1 MDFKELTCRIQ
12 DRCPEVARS
21 AWRPIQA
28 KTESEDKFAT
38 RFGGNRPFRSSN
50 FRWPIC
56 EECHAHKAF
65 LCQIN
70 LEKVPTTIQEQIQ
83 RNSGLF
89 QLFYCLECTPLDYFK
104 DMDFVPKTEFVPSLK
119 ALAADALVKIDCR
132 IKDLPEIVKSYVAD
146 LTEDVPEA
154 EYDGDIFEEKEV
166 AMWEE
171 LKWKEVPNFEEMAC
185 HNNGTLAKKIGI
197 TSEDDDIYIDDIDY
211 DVNTILTPQ
220 GGIKLGGYIRWC
232 QQIEYPTCPKC
243 KLKMDVT
250 FLQLEDDDLY
260 NFSWGDCG
268 TAHITLCPSCG
279 KAGMSWAC
287 A

>member
-1 MDFKELTCRIQ
+1 MDFKELTSRIQ
-12 DRCPEVARS
+12 NKCPEIARS

-28 KTESEDKFAT
+28 KRETEDKFAT
-38 RFGGNRPFRSSN
+38 RFGGNRPFRSSS
-50 FRWPIC
+50 FCWPIC

-70 LEKVPTTIQEQIQ
+70 LERMPPPVQQQIK
-83 RNSGLF
+83 RYSGLF

-104 DMDFVPKTEFVPSLK
+104 DMNFVPKSDFVPSLK
-119 ALAADALVKIDCR
+119 ALSAQAVVENNCR
-132 IKDLPEIVKSYVAD
+132 TKDLPDLVKSYIAD
-146 LTEDVPEA
+146 ITEYVPEA

-171 LKWKEVPNFEEMAC
+171 LKWKEVPNFEEMVC
-185 HNNGTLAKKIGI
+185 HNNGVLAKKIGI
-197 TSEDDDIYIDDIDY
+197 TPEDDDIYIDDIDY

-268 TAHITLCPSCG
+268 TAHITLCPACG